1 MADPIPREHA
11 GSDPERPDPDDP
23 GESSAPAGRGRRQR
37 KKRPFWQELPILIV
51 VALVLTILIQ
61 QFVGKV
67 FMIPSQSM
75 ETTLHGCPGC
85 FGDRVLVDRV
95 TYDFTDPGPG
105 DVIVFRGPPSWSE
118 HEIAPQE
125 SGNFFAKA
133 VREIGS
139 LIGFAPPDEEDFVK
153 RVIAVGGQTVQC
165 CDPQG
170 RVVVDGKALDEPY
183 VHSEDPSQPVE
194 MPFAPVKVPEGNLWV
209 MGDNRENS
217 CDSRCQG
224 GGGAKATVPIGNV
237 IGKARLI
244 VLPPSRWG
252 GVGDHNA
259 QESATPVALGAP
271 GWQQGLPLGVGA
283 ALSVP
288 TVVLGRRMREN
299 SGQRKKQRRRK

>member
-1 MADPIPREHA
+1 MADPIPREYA

-23 GESSAPAGRGRRQR
+23 GESSGSDGRGRKAR

-51 VALVLTILIQ
+51 IALVLTILIQ

-67 FMIPSQSM
+67 FMIPSESM
-75 ETTLHGCPGC
+75 ETTLHGCTGC

-105 DVIVFRGPPSWSE
+105 DVIVFSGPQSWAE
-118 HEIAPQE
+118 NEIAPQE
-125 SGNFFAKA
+125 PSNFFAKA

-139 LIGFAPPDEEDFVK
+139 LVGFAPPDERDFVK

-170 RVVVDGKALDEPY
+170 RVMVDGKALTEPY
-183 VHSEDPSQPVE
+183 IHWADPNNPVQQ
-194 MPFAPVKVPEGNLWV
+194 PFAPVKVPEGTLWV
-209 MGDNRENS
+209 MGDNRNDS

-224 GGGAKATVPIGNV
+224 GGGAKAAVPVGNV

-252 GVGDHNA
+252 GVSDYNA
-259 QESATPVALGAP
+259 QQNATAVALGAP
-271 GWQQGLPLGVGA
+271 GWQQGVPLGVGA

-288 TVVLGRRMREN
+288 TLFLGRRMRE
-299 SGQRKKQRRRK
+299 SLGQRKKRRR